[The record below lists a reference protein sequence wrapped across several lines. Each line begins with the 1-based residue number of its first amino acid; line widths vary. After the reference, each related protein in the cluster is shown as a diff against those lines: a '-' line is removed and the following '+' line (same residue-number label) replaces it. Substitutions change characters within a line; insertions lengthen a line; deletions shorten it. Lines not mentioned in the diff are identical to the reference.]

1 MNVKDAIRRHTALLS
16 IVILAFACGQANSRS
31 PAPAPA
37 PTPAP
42 TTTTTAPK
50 KPKKIVNG
58 NRTTPASRPPASTTT
73 TPATNTVSTTTTKTL
88 SGDYSINCARCHGQS
103 GDGRISIRGKS
114 LQEFKD
120 AVRSGRGS
128 MPSFT
133 ESQYSDASLNND
145 HNVLSG
151 N

>member
-16 IVILAFACGQANSRS
+16 IVIMAFACGQANSRS
-31 PAPAPA
+31 PAPA

-50 KPKKIVNG
+50 KPKKTTTG
-58 NRTTPASRPPASTTT
+58 SRTTPASRPPASTTT
-73 TPATNTVSTTTTKTL
+73 PASTNTVATTTTKTL
-88 SGDYSINCARCHGQS
+88 SGDFSINCARCHGQS
-103 GDGRISIRGKS
+103 GDGSISIRGKS
-114 LQEFKD
+114 LQEFKA

-128 MPSFT
+128 MPSFS
-133 ESQYSDASLNND
+133 ESQYSDASLKSD
-145 HNVLSG
+145 QSVLSG